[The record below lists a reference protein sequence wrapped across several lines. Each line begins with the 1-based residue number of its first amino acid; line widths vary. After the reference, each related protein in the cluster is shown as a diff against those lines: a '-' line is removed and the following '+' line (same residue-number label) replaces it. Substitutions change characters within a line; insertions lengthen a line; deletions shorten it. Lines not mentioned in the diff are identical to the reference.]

1 MRARGDGRAYATLAY
16 VVRHVSVLYTGIG
29 IPPDRRKAVF
39 EPFTQADGS
48 TTRRYG
54 GTGLGLSISSSLVTM
69 MGGRIWLESARDRG
83 TTFHFTAATALPA
96 QPARILV
103 VDEDSVNRRLAAALL
118 EKQGHIVAAAA
129 TGSEAHA
136 ALNRDRY
143 DLLLVAASFET
154 ADLAADGTAV
164 GHLPA

>member
-1 MRARGDGRAYATLAY
+1 M
-16 VVRHVSVLYTGIG
+16 
-29 IPPDRRKAVF
+29 
-39 EPFTQADGS
+39 
-48 TTRRYG
+48 
-54 GTGLGLSISSSLVTM
+54 
-69 MGGRIWLESARDRG
+69 
-83 TTFHFTAATALPA
+83 
-96 QPARILV
+96 

-164 GHLPA
+164 GHLPQPIDPAALDREVRRVSQRR